1 MTIRFLPLLLSC
13 VAPCLVSAQDPRSLD
28 GVETAQMLYHERI
41 VIRIPRV
48 RPVPPA
54 AMSSAGARTL
64 SAPPSAATPVWIE
77 KRAADCVP
85 VTALTGASIDRSG
98 DVDLVVADGRRLRA
112 KLDDDCP
119 TLDFY
124 SGFYLKRT
132 ADGRICARRDSL
144 RSRSG
149 ARCAITGF
157 RTLTAKR

>member
-1 MTIRFLPLLLSC
+1 M
-13 VAPCLVSAQDPRSLD
+13 D
-28 GVETAQMLYHERI
+28 GTHYAQMLYHERI

-48 RPVPPA
+48 RPVAPAPPPMRGNMRGNSRA
-54 AMSSAGARTL
+54 L
-64 SAPPSAATPVWIE
+64 SAAPVAATPVWIE

-85 VTALTGASIDRSG
+85 VAALSGASIDRSG

-132 ADGRICARRDSL
+132 TDGQICARRDSL